1 MIGIGTMVIKKA
13 EREDLQEILALQYL
27 AYQSEARLFD
37 DLDIPPLRQTL
48 PDVEDEYQ
56 RGIIL
61 KALDEDRIVGSVRAH
76 IDKGTVYINKLIVH
90 PERQR
95 QGIGRRLLQEIERRY
110 PQDRYELFTSDR
122 SKDNI
127 AFYERSGYRIFDKRQ
142 ITNALVFVYL
152 EKYPEKRI

>member
-13 EREDLQEILALQYL
+13 EREDLHEILALQYL

-76 IDKGTVYINKLIVH
+76 IDKGT
-90 PERQR
+90 
-95 QGIGRRLLQEIERRY
+95 
-110 PQDRYELFTSDR
+110 D
-122 SKDNI
+122 
-127 AFYERSGYRIFDKRQ
+127 
-142 ITNALVFVYL
+142 
-152 EKYPEKRI
+152 